1 MAIEKWS
8 DIIPSVA
15 KAPYTLYKNRHTIQ
29 KWWKRAQAH
38 FKFGKTNIVILGRP
52 NVGKS
57 VMAAYLYGETN
68 NLSWD
73 LPTTSTEVEAK
84 ALTIENWTKLV
95 RVIPGQKIPNR
106 YSGIEEAFS
115 KHEAL
120 EGIIYVA
127 DWGFTDERDPTVKE
141 RKIKGLAGTDKFDS
155 VEKIRAANMKDEI
168 EDFKLMCHEI
178 ERAFTK
184 KNPPKW
190 LLIIANKAD
199 LFFDKLDEAQAYYHP
214 DGDSEFSRILQAM
227 RSRIGEQNL
236 KCAAIPMCAY
246 ERSFEWNGEI
256 VKTQIGGEE
265 NRKQLARNFFKTIA
279 NF

>member
-1 MAIEKWS
+1 MIEKWS
-8 DIIPSVA
+8 SIVRASFTA
-15 KAPYTLYKNRHTIQ
+15 YKHRHTIQ
-29 KWWKRAQAH
+29 RWWKELQAH
-38 FKFGKTNIVILGRP
+38 FNFGRTNIVVVGRP

-73 LPTTSTEVEAK
+73 LPTTSTDVEAT
-84 ALTIENWTKLV
+84 ALTFNENWAKLV
-95 RVIPGQKIPNR
+95 RVIPGQKIHNR

-120 EGIIYVA
+120 EGIIYVV

-155 VEKIRAANMKDEI
+155 IEKIRAENLKDEI

-199 LFFDKLDEAQAYYHP
+199 LFFDKLDEVQTYYHP
-214 DGDSEFSRILQAM
+214 EGDSKFSQILQAT
-227 RSRIGEQNL
+227 RNRIGEQNL

-246 ERSFEWNGEI
+246 ERDFKWNNEI
-256 VKTQIGGEE
+256 IKTQIGGEE

>member
-1 MAIEKWS
+1 MIEKWS
-8 DIIPSVA
+8 SIVRASFTA
-15 KAPYTLYKNRHTIQ
+15 YKYRHTIQ
-29 KWWKRAQAH
+29 RWWKELQAH
-38 FKFGKTNIVILGRP
+38 FNFGRTNIVIVGRP

-73 LPTTSTEVEAK
+73 LPTTSTDVEAT
-84 ALTIENWTKLV
+84 ALTFNENWAKLV

-106 YSGIEEAFS
+106 YTGIEEAFS

-120 EGIIYVA
+120 EGIIYVV

-141 RKIKGLAGTDKFDS
+141 RKIKGLAGADKFDS
-155 VEKIRAANMKDEI
+155 VEKIRGANLNDEI

-199 LFFDKLDEAQAYYHP
+199 LFFDKLDEVQAYYHP
-214 DGDSEFSRILQAM
+214 EGDSGFSKILQAM

-246 ERSFEWNGEI
+246 ERSFEWNSEVI
-256 VKTQIGGEE
+256 NTQIGGEE

>member
-15 KAPYTLYKNRHTIQ
+15 KVPFTAYKHRHTIQ
-29 KWWKRAQAH
+29 KWWKHAQAH
-38 FKFGKTNIVILGRP
+38 FNLGKTNVVVLGRP

-73 LPTTSTEVEAK
+73 LPSPSTDVEVK
-84 ALTIENWTKLV
+84 ALTLENWTKLV
-95 RVIPGQKIPNR
+95 RVIPGQKNPNR
-106 YSGIEEAFS
+106 YNGLEEALNTH
-115 KHEAL
+115 KAL

-127 DWGFTDERDPTVKE
+127 DWGLTDERDPILKQ
-141 RKIKGLAGTDKFDS
+141 RKIEGSIGTAKLDS
-155 VEKIRAANMKDEI
+155 IEKIRAINLEEEI

-178 ERAFTK
+178 EKSFA
-184 KNPPKW
+184 KNNSPKW

-199 LFFDKLDEAQAYYHP
+199 LFFDKLDEVQAYYHP
-214 DGDSEFSRILQAM
+214 EGNSKFSQLLQIT
-227 RSRIGEQNL
+227 RNRIGKQNL
-236 KCAAIPMCAY
+236 KCAAIPLCAY
-246 ERSFEWNGEI
+246 ERDFEWNGEI
-256 VKTQIGGEE
+256 IKTQIGGEE
-265 NRKQLARNFFKTIA
+265 NRKQLARHFFETIA